1 MYLWVRSLKCQIDQ
15 CGLDSVHILLFP
27 VREAWSQLCLFS
39 LFAKGFFKMFAPGP
53 LGRGRP
59 LGHGRAYLQWSPGQE
74 ESQTVT
80 SHLSSLPSCKWSS
93 TKARS
98 SHGNWVSS
106 YFPKK
111 PSSGMWNW
119 AAGGGVSFTI
129 VVLNRGDFEPPKG
142 YLIMSGNMWGCHNKV
157 RWGKRHYWHL
167 ERQGQGCCWTAHSA
181 QGTSHNKQ
189 SFGPQSTAESGKP
202 CFATEAR
209 EAGECQV

>member
-1 MYLWVRSLKCQIDQ
+1 M
-15 CGLDSVHILLFP
+15 HILLFP

-39 LFAKGFFKMFAPGP
+39 LFAKGFFKMFALGP

-59 LGHGRAYLQWSPGQE
+59 LGHGRVYLQWSPGQE

-106 YFPKK
+106 YFQKK
-111 PSSGMWNW
+111 PRSGIWNW

-129 VVLNRGDFEPPKG
+129 VVLNQGWFCTPKG
-142 YLIMSGNMWGCHNKV
+142 YLIVSGNTWGCHNKV
-157 RWGKRHYWHL
+157 HWGQQHSWHL
-167 ERQGQGCCWTAHSA
+167 ERQGRGRCWTSHSA

-189 SFGPQSTAESGKP
+189 SFGPPCSAEAGKP
-202 CFATEAR
+202 RFATEAR